1 MRVKP
6 NTRVTVDIPTPD
18 HKRLKM
24 LAAFH
29 GKTMREIFIELIE
42 QGLEHYPECT
52 QNHTPNEI
60 TKKAIDNTR
69 KRKSLKSAVTVEE
82 LFKKLGQ

>member
-1 MRVKP
+1 MKIKP
-6 NTRVTVDIPTPD
+6 NTRITVDIPTLN

-29 GKTMREIFIELIE
+29 GKTMREIFVEFIE
-42 QGLEHYPECT
+42 QGLKHYQECAES
-52 QNHTPNEI
+52 HIPNEI
-60 TKKAIDNTR
+60 TKKAIDNVR
-69 KRKSLKSAVTVEE
+69 KRKSLKKVATVEE